1 MTAADDRVLALA
13 GVAQAAKIVDQ
24 VAKTGTWPEA
34 FLEASVQSLFTFDA
48 PSVEAVYGHKQALKL
63 GLDQLAS
70 CLVSR
75 QSSDQATIARYLM
88 ALLHLEAKFAQRA
101 DLQDILHHRLQ
112 HAAFKKEHFSNE
124 INALFAN
131 ISAIYQDTLSTLRFR
146 IKVTGSVQ
154 HLEKERNAD
163 IVRTVLLT
171 GVRSAHLWRQLG
183 GRRWHLLF
191 QRGSIVQQALK
202 LSREITIR

>member
-1 MTAADDRVLALA
+1 VSASDDRVLALA

-24 VAKTGTWPEA
+24 VAKTGTWPQA

-48 PSVEAVYGHKQALKL
+48 PSVDAVYGQRQGLKL
-63 GLDQLAS
+63 GLDQLANS
-70 CLVSR
+70 LTSR
-75 QSSDQATIARYLM
+75 QSADQEAIARYLM
-88 ALLHLEAKFAQRA
+88 ALLHLEARFTKRS
-101 DLQDILHHRLQ
+101 DLQQVLHQRLQ
-112 HAAFKKEHFSNE
+112 HTAFKKDHFSND
-124 INALFAN
+124 INGLFAN

-146 IKVTGSVQ
+146 IKVIGSVQ

-163 IVRTVLLT
+163 IVRTVLLA

-191 QRGSIVQQALK
+191 QRGSVARQALK
-202 LSREITIR
+202 LSRDITIR